1 MECISQM
8 QELMVSLDLRS
19 SKAFNDENPEV
30 L

>member
-1 MECISQM
+1 MEFISQT
-8 QELMVSLDLRS
+8 QELMVSLGLQS